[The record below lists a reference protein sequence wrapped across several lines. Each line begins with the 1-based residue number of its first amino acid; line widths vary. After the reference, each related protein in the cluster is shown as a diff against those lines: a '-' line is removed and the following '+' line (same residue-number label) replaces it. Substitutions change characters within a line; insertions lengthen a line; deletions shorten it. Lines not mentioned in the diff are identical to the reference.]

1 MHNECRLHSDPRENV
16 ASGGVEKV
24 VLQRGGGKSIIP
36 VQSAKRKQTSD
47 PRSDLVIND
56 GKQLVALPAPEQF
69 AVHEQANGQG
79 TKSVVPDAIFSSATP
94 P

>member
-1 MHNECRLHSDPRENV
+1 MHNECRLRSDPRENV
-16 ASGGVEKV
+16 ASGGIEKV

-36 VQSAKRKQTSD
+36 AQSAKRKQTSD
-47 PRSDLVIND
+47 PRWEAASCTWVL
-56 GKQLVALPAPEQF
+56 ATPSCPEQL

-79 TKSVVPDAIFSSATP
+79 TKSVVPDVIFSSVTP